1 MTEENLFIDLPP
13 IMSWKERGK
22 FDYWI
27 YEGHSFE
34 LDENIAWTCLIF
46 GVIHVDSGIIKE
58 FLPHTQ
64 ILYTVQVVDCKLAS
78 KRLSK
83 PSVPRSIPKHASLR
97 GGLSPNVSTIKPYG
111 QEWITGHK

>member
-1 MTEENLFIDLPP
+1 MTKENLFIDLPP

-27 YEGHSFE
+27 YEVYSFE

-46 GVIHVDSGIIKE
+46 GVIHKDSGIIPE

-64 ILYTVQVVDCKLAS
+64 IVYTVQVVDCKLAS
-78 KRLSK
+78 QRLSK
-83 PSVPRSIPKHASLR
+83 PSYQD
-97 GGLSPNVSTIKPYG
+97 LSQNQRVLEAEYHQTSPPSSHTVKNG
-111 QEWITGHK
+111 